1 MFNLSSHQGNA
12 NQNDSILYL
21 PVRMAKIKTQVTAQA
36 GEYVE
41 KEKHS
46 SIVSGSANLYNHYG
60 NQFGSF
66 SENWE

>member
-1 MFNLSSHQGNA
+1 
-12 NQNDSILYL
+12 
-21 PVRMAKIKTQVTAQA
+21 MAKIKTQVTAEA

-66 SENWE
+66 SEN